1 MTAEAFDDLP
11 INQRTIKAK
20 DAAMPKTAA
29 VTSIFDAG
37 KKAKP
42 VRGKGIPLPAA
53 VEIKKAIPVPPA
65 MRDKVRRDFFGE
77 LIQKMADGDMVEL
90 EQCHARSLRSRSKAL
105 GIEVTVRVLDNGKHG
120 VWRVGPMPGGEPA

>member
-1 MTAEAFDDLP
+1 MTAEAYDDLP
-11 INQRTIKAK
+11 ITQRTIKAK
-20 DAAMPKTAA
+20 DSPMPKTAA

-42 VRGKGIPLPAA
+42 VRGKGIPLPAF
-53 VEIKKAIPVPPA
+53 VEIKKAVPVPPA

-77 LIQKMADGDMVEL
+77 LIGKMADGDMVEL

-120 VWRVGPMPGGEPA
+120 VWRVGPMPEGSPA